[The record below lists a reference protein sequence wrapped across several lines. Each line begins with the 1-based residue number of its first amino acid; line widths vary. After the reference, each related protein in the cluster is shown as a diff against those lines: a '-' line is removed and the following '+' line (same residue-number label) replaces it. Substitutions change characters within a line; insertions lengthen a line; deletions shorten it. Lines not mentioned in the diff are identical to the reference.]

1 MANVVSMVVIATL
14 GLMFLCSGLLVNII
28 QLLSMLVLLPFSRKL
43 YRKVNMVLLDAF
55 WSQLVWLVEW
65 WGRSEVRVY
74 TDAGTFEMMGK
85 EHALLICNHRSDIDW
100 VVGWVL
106 AKVGTAEERVSWRHS
121 SPDEE
126 ISAIPA
132 ALEQQV
138 IGWSMWFSEYMFL
151 ARDWTKD
158 EALLKKGYDRFRNF
172 PGSMWMALFVE
183 GTRFTQEKLEAA
195 QEYAAS
201 IGLPVP
207 RNVLVPRTKGF
218 VATVNGLRPF
228 VPALYDITVAIPKE
242 SPLPTFGGLM
252 NRRPTKFHV
261 HVRRVLMRELPEKDD
276 ILSEWCKE
284 AFREKDALLD
294 DHQAN
299 NTFGEDK
306 LCPSGRSSSA
316 LLITMAWA
324 VLLLCSAGWGFFK
337 IVSMHALSW
346 TLLGWLA
353 IVLLVV
359 MAILQLLLFSTQSE
373 HSTPAARLSRTPSRV
388 HTHRD

>member
-28 QLLSMLVLLPFSRKL
+28 QLLSMLVLLPFSREL
-43 YRKVNMVLLDAF
+43 YRKMNMVLLDAF

-106 AKVGTAEERVSWRHS
+106 AKRKGCLGGTR
-121 SPDEE
+121 
-126 ISAIPA
+126 
-132 ALEQQV
+132 ALMKKSVQYLPV
-138 IGWSMWFSEYMFL
+138 IGWSMWFSEYIFL

-201 IGLPVP
+201 VGLPIP

-218 VATVNGLRPF
+218 VATVNGLRSF

-276 ILSEWCKE
+276 KLSEWCKE

-294 DHQAN
+294 EHQAN

-306 LCPSGRSSSA
+306 LCPSWRSSSA
-316 LLITMAWA
+316 LLITVAWA
-324 VLLLCSAGWGFFK
+324 VLLLCTAGWGFFK
-337 IVSMHALSW
+337 IMSMHALSW

-359 MAILQLLLFSTQSE
+359 VAILQLLLFSTQSE

-388 HTHRD
+388 HTHGD

>member
-28 QLLSMLVLLPFSRKL
+28 QLLSMLVMLPFSREL

-74 TDAGTFEMMGK
+74 ADAGTFEMMGEAFYIVQLK
-85 EHALLICNHRSDIDW
+85 ERM
-100 VVGWVL
+100 
-106 AKVGTAEERVSWRHS
+106 SWRHS

-126 ISAIPA
+126 ISAISA
-132 ALEQQV
+132 ALPQQV

-151 ARDWTKD
+151 ARDWSKD

-201 IGLPVP
+201 VGLPVP

-218 VATVNGLRPF
+218 VATVNGLRSF

-261 HVRRVLMRELPEKDD
+261 HVRRVLMSELPEKDD
-276 ILSEWCKE
+276 KLSDWCKE

-294 DHQAN
+294 EHQAN

-316 LLITMAWA
+316 LLITVAWA
-324 VLLLCSAGWGFFK
+324 VLLLCTAGWGFFK
-337 IVSMHALSW
+337 IMSMHALSW

-353 IVLLVV
+353 TVLLVV
-359 MAILQLLLFSTQSE
+359 VAILQLLLFSTQSE